1 MIDIEKLK
9 QTFKGNILND
19 ADTKKAFSR
28 DASIFEMTPEI
39 VVQPKTVEDVQ
50 ALVNFASSAK
60 KEGQNISLTAR
71 AGGTD
76 MTGGSISESII
87 IDFTKYINNIGSIE
101 NKTIQVQPGA
111 YYRDLEKV
119 THAQGL
125 EMPSYPAS
133 KSICGVG
140 GMVGNNAG
148 GEKSLAYGQTVDWV
162 ESLEVILSDGKTY
175 TIQSLTE
182 AELINKIKEP
192 SFLGELYRKLWH
204 LVSTHYED
212 IKKAEPTTSKNSA
225 GYFLWKIWD
234 GKMFHPQKLLVG
246 SQGTLGIITNIKF
259 KLTEVQPV
267 QELLVLFV
275 RDFSELGQ
283 IVASLKQF
291 QPESLELYDDHTLR
305 LALRFLPDM
314 AKKMGA
320 GIFKLAW
327 QFLPEA
333 FMALRGGLPKLVILA
348 EFTGTDPQKVR
359 EKAKQAEHDI
369 NRQFKAVTHITKNS
383 AESEKY
389 WTVRRE
395 SFNLLRQ
402 HAHGKISSPF
412 VEDIIVHP
420 SDLPTFIPKL
430 NQIFARYPSFEYT
443 IAGHAGDAN
452 FHIIP
457 FVDLAQKHERD
468 MMLRLSD
475 EVYQLISDYHGSFTA
490 EHNDGL
496 VRGPYLHKMFN
507 PHIME
512 LFRQV
517 KRMFDPL
524 DIFNPHKKVDAT
536 MEYFEKHLRRK

>member
-1 MIDIEKLK
+1 MLDVEKLK
-9 QTFKGNILND
+9 QKFSGEILTD
-19 ADTKKAFSR
+19 AETKKTFSR
-28 DASIFEMTPEI
+28 DASIFEITPEL
-39 VVQPKTVEDVQ
+39 VVQPKSVEDIQ
-50 ALVNFASSAK
+50 ALVKFVSEEKQA
-60 KEGQNISLTAR
+60 GHNISLTPR

-87 IDFTKYINNIGSIE
+87 IDFTKYLNTIGQVQD
-101 NKTIQVQPGA
+101 KTIQVQPGA

-148 GEKSLAYGQTVDWV
+148 GEKSLAYGQTIDWV
-162 ESLEVILSDGKTY
+162 ESLDVVLSDGNAY
-175 TIQSLTE
+175 TIESLTE
-182 AELINKIKEP
+182 AELINKIKEQT
-192 SFLGELYRKLWH
+192 FIGELYRKLWH

-212 IKKAEPTTSKNSA
+212 IKHAEPSTSKNSA
-225 GYFLWKIWD
+225 GYFLWKVWD

-246 SQGTLGIITNIKF
+246 SQGTLGIITNVKF
-259 KLTEVQPV
+259 KLTEVQPI

-275 RDFSELGQ
+275 RDFRELGQ
-283 IVASLKQF
+283 IVASLKKY

-320 GIFKLAW
+320 GILKLAW
-327 QFLPEA
+327 RFLPEA

-348 EFTGTDPQKVR
+348 EFTGTDQQRVK
-359 EKAKQAEHDI
+359 EKARQAEQDI
-369 NRQFKAVTHITKNS
+369 NAQYKAITHITKNS

-420 SDLPTFIPKL
+420 NDLPTFLPKL
-430 NQIFARYPSFEYT
+430 NAIFARYPSFEYT

-457 FVDLAQKHERD
+457 FVDLAREHERN

-475 EVYQLISDYHGSFTA
+475 EVYKLISDYHGSFTA

-524 DIFNPHKKVDAT
+524 DIFNPHKKIDAT
-536 MEYFEKHLRRK
+536 MEYFEKHLRRS